1 MGFRVAAMG
10 LCGLLV
16 LGGFGGAR
24 AAYYDDPRD
33 VDVMGPYTQE
43 ASGMV
48 FPEAVGTFKRDEV
61 ISYNSERTDESAT
74 YIQEKDGKES
84 VAITIYVY
92 PVPLDI
98 GSALLQSLPQAD
110 VPGVL
115 YMLTEQLFADEE
127 QAISEVHRGT
137 EILDEGITSHDE
149 RGFSQPGTMASFR
162 YNEDF
167 FGDVQKVH
175 SQLHLFS
182 MVGGKWMVKYR
193 VTYPETTSDG
203 AAQANQFMRS
213 LPWTIRGMRGTTP

>member
-1 MGFRVAAMG
+1 M
-10 LCGLLV
+10 
-16 LGGFGGAR
+16 LGSFNAAR
-24 AAYYDDPRD
+24 AAYYDDPKDLD
-33 VDVMGPYTQE
+33 VTGPYTQD

-48 FPEAVGTFKRDEV
+48 FPETVGGFKRDDV

-74 YIQEKDGKES
+74 YIREQDGKAS

-98 GSALLQSLPQAD
+98 GSALVQALPQTD
-110 VPGVL
+110 VPGAL

-127 QAISEVHRGT
+127 QAVSEVHRGT

-149 RGFSQPGTMASFR
+149 RGFSFPGSMASFR

-167 FGDVQKVH
+167 FGDVQKVR
-175 SQLHLFS
+175 SQLYLFS

-193 VTYPETTSDG
+193 VTYPEAGDG
-203 AAQANQFMRS
+203 AAADGGAQATQFMRS
-213 LPWTIRGMRGTTP
+213 LPWTIRGMRGATP

>member
-1 MGFRVAAMG
+1 VHFRGAALG
-10 LCGLLV
+10 LCGLL
-16 LGGFGGAR
+16 LAGGMPAAQ
-24 AAYYDDPRD
+24 AAYYPDPKD
-33 VDVMGPYTQE
+33 VDVMGPYTQD

-48 FPEAVGTFKRDEV
+48 FPESVGDFKRADV

-74 YIQEKDGKES
+74 YIQDKNGKES

-98 GSALLQSLPQAD
+98 GSALVQSLPKDD
-110 VPGVL
+110 VAGAL
-115 YMLTEQLFADEE
+115 FMLTEQLFADEE
-127 QAISEVHRGT
+127 MGVLEVHRNA

-149 RGFSQPGTMASFR
+149 RGFSQPGTLASFR

-167 FGDVQKVH
+167 FGAVQKVR

-193 VTYPETTSDG
+193 VTYPETVTDG
-203 AAQANQFMRS
+203 AAQAIQFLRA

>member
-1 MGFRVAAMG
+1 VTLRVAAIG

-16 LGGFGGAR
+16 LGSFGVGQ
-24 AAYYDDPRD
+24 AAYYDDPKD
-33 VDVMGPYTQE
+33 VDVTGPYTQA

-48 FPEAVGTFKRDEV
+48 FPEAVGDFKRDDV

-74 YIQEKDGKES
+74 YILEKDGKES
-84 VAITIYVY
+84 VAITVYVY

-98 GSALLQSLPQAD
+98 GSALVQSLPQAD
-110 VPGVL
+110 VAGAL

-127 QAISEVHRGT
+127 QAITEVHQGS

-149 RGFSQPGTMASFR
+149 RGFSFPGTMGSFR
-162 YNEDF
+162 FREDF
-167 FGDVQKVH
+167 FGTVERVR
-175 SQLHLFS
+175 SQLYLFS

-203 AAQANQFMRS
+203 AAQANAFMHA
-213 LPWTIRGMRGTTP
+213 LPWTIRGMRGATP